1 MSTEQP
7 RVLTSEQKAVV
18 AAEDKSFVVRASAG
32 TGKTTTLVARYLR
45 LVTLDGLRPD
55 QILTVTF
62 TRKAAAEMKRRIVSA
77 LVAGGLR
84 DEAQIAETGPIQT
97 IHGFCERVLREC
109 SVDAGLDPDFNILDE
124 TEASRRMKGAIQ
136 EAIASFVEMPLA
148 DELLE
153 RLAGKRN
160 YMGISPHSMLE
171 DSIRDVVG
179 RLRGSTAAL
188 ADLKENYRDPATLES
203 YWRNAILETTPAA
216 VREAMASGEPGVPFG
231 VRLQQAYKVAKV
243 KAPVALPTPTSADL
257 ARRMEEECAKHAC
270 GLMQI
275 ACRTWE
281 RFEEA
286 NAADHALD
294 FVELERRT
302 VELLRTSDPAMRR
315 LRAQYKAVLID
326 ESQDMNPIQHYL
338 LEALGIEREMLVGDA
353 QQSIYGFRQA
363 DVKLFEK
370 RAATATTL
378 QLSENLRSAQG
389 VLRFVDELFSR
400 VWVDSY
406 VPMARPFSDIG
417 TSKFEGVELWV
428 QKVRDTAQI
437 AEWIEEV
444 VAQEGAGNVA
454 VLVRTGGYA
463 QDLLGRLEV
472 RGVPARIAGGS
483 ERYYT
488 RLEVR
493 DLANGL
499 TALVDPYDDFALLA
513 LLHSPIVGL
522 EMDSVVSL
530 AGSVPVWENLAEFE
544 APLPEDDARIKLFL
558 SWFEPLS
565 RYADRLPAWELLS
578 RILAESPYLDTLAG
592 RHGGIQV
599 IANVR
604 KLMSIAASMPEAG
617 ARDFS
622 KRIREIREVR
632 HHEGDAPAVEDQENQ
647 VTIMTIHKAKGLE
660 FPVVIVPE
668 TLSKERPAGEVEV
681 DRTTGMLT
689 VKFGEGM
696 SAYHSINVQWRKERD
711 REELYRLLYVALTR
725 ARKRLCL
732 VVDPSA
738 PPAKLAGDIVEK
750 LGWREAFPAGL
761 TVRDCTL
768 PSPPPEFAAR

>member
-7 RVLTSEQKAVV
+7 RVLTREQAAVV
-18 AAEDKSFVVRASAG
+18 FTDDVHFVVRASAG

-45 LVTLDGLRPD
+45 LITQDNLQPD

-62 TRKAAAEMKRRIVSA
+62 TRKAAAEMKKRIVA
-77 LVAGGLR
+77 ELVQQGLR
-84 DEAQIAETGPIQT
+84 DEAQVAETGPIQT

-109 SVDAGLDPDFNILDE
+109 SVDAGLDPDFTILDE
-124 TEASRRMKGAIQ
+124 TESSRRMKAAIQ
-136 EAIASFVEMPLA
+136 EAIASLGETPLTEA
-148 DELLE
+148 LLE
-153 RLAGKRN
+153 RLAGKPK

-171 DSIRDVVG
+171 DSIGDVVH
-179 RLRGSTAAL
+179 RLRGSTATL
-188 ADLKENYRDPATLES
+188 HDLKENYKDPATLET
-203 YWRNAILETTPAA
+203 YWRNAILDATPLA
-216 VREAMASGEPGVPFG
+216 VREAMLAIEPGLPFG
-231 VRLQQAYKVAKV
+231 VRLQQAFKAAKV
-243 KAPVALPTPTSADL
+243 KSPVSFHSAAAAEL
-257 ARRMEEECAKHAC
+257 AARLEAECAKYAC

-281 RFEEA
+281 LFESA
-286 NAADHALD
+286 NAEDHALD

-302 VELLRTSDPAMRR
+302 VSLLQESDPAMRR

-326 ESQDMNPIQHYL
+326 ESQDMNPIQHQL
-338 LEALGIEREMLVGDA
+338 VEALGIERVMLVGDA

-363 DVKLFEK
+363 DVRLFERK
-370 RAATATTL
+370 ASMMPTL
-378 QLSENLRSAQG
+378 QLSENLRSEQG
-389 VLRFVDELFSR
+389 VLRFVDELFSK
-400 VWVDSY
+400 VWPTTY
-406 VPMARPFSDIG
+406 LPMARNGNISAE
-417 TSKFEGVELWV
+417 KNFEGVELWV
-428 QKVRDTAQI
+428 QKVKDTSQI
-437 AEWIEEV
+437 AEWIGQIVE
-444 VAQEGAGNVA
+444 QEGASNVA

-493 DLANGL
+493 DLANAL

-513 LLHSPIVGL
+513 TLHSPIVGL
-522 EMDSVVSL
+522 EMDSIVALS
-530 AGSVPVWENLAEFE
+530 GSRPVWETLAGFV
-544 APLPEDDARIKLFL
+544 APIPADDAKTKMFL

-565 RYADRLPAWELLS
+565 RYADRVPAWELLS
-578 RILAESPYLDTLAG
+578 KILAQSPYLSVLAQ
-592 RHGGIQV
+592 RHGGVQI

-604 KLMSIAASMPEAG
+604 KLLSIAASMPESG
-617 ARDFS
+617 ARDFA

-632 HHEGDAPAVEDQENQ
+632 HHEGDAPAVEDEKNQ

-668 TLSKERPAGEVEV
+668 TLAKERIAGEVEV

-696 SAYHSINVQWRKERD
+696 SAYHAINVQWRKDRD

-725 ARKRLCL
+725 ARRRLCL

-750 LGWREAFPAGL
+750 LGWRESFPAGVV
-761 TVRDCTL
+761 VRDC
-768 PSPPPEFAAR
+768 AASGPVLEAVGR